1 MSMAVKGAWGKVG
14 LPLKVTSTDGLKSL
28 ILVSSSSSPTTE
40 AAPPGL
46 DGSGLI
52 SISSTSANA
61 GDSSRSTTETER
73 VRDRD
78 LEGVA
83 DDDGRLRLVGV
94 VDGSIAGG
102 GVGARSEYAFSY
114 QSVLASV
121 VKRESAD
128 RP

>member
-1 MSMAVKGAWGKVG
+1 MKGTWSNVG
-14 LPLKVTSTDGLKSL
+14 LPLKVTSTEGLKSL
-28 ILVSSSSSPTTE
+28 ILISSSSSPTSE
-40 AAPPGL
+40 AVPPGV

-52 SISSTSANA
+52 STSSNSANS
-61 GDSSRSTTETER
+61 GVSSRSTTDTER

-102 GVGARSEYAFSY
+102 GVGARNEYDFSY
-114 QSVLASV
+114 QSALASV
-121 VKRESAD
+121 VER
-128 RP
+128 